1 MNSLG
6 ILYQNTNRTLDAIKM
21 FKRATVAGPGLHRSF
36 INLGDLLLE
45 SARIMPTLN
54 NSGEYESL
62 LQAED
67 AYVEA
72 TRLPTV
78 VADSRYRLLVRL
90 GILRMRIG
98 KFIQAAD
105 AFEQAVAVK
114 GVTDATA
121 LNALATMH
129 IAAGRFDDGIRMYKR
144 VIDKALNTPQH
155 LKNNEVYNVAVEN
168 IKKLGEN
175 TKENFRASVRMSF
188 CNKLIP
194 LCS

>member
-1 MNSLG
+1 
-6 ILYQNTNRTLDAIKM
+6 
-21 FKRATVAGPGLHRSF
+21 
-36 INLGDLLLE
+36 
-45 SARIMPTLN
+45 MPTLN

-78 VADSRYRLLVRL
+78 VADNRYRLLMRL

-114 GVTDATA
+114 GVSDATA
-121 LNALATMH
+121 LNVLATMH
-129 IAAGRFDDGIRMYKR
+129 VAAGRFDDGIRMYKR
-144 VIDKALNTPQH
+144 VVDKALKTPLH
-155 LKNNEVYNVAVEN
+155 L
-168 IKKLGEN
+168 
-175 TKENFRASVRMSF
+175 
-188 CNKLIP
+188 
-194 LCS
+194 